1 MFSCCGA
8 EAPAL
13 WLQGG
18 KTGTGGWQ
26 RAAGAEPEG
35 LGERKKG
42 VNELFLN
49 LMQKLGTSTCE
60 RTAPR
65 FPYIGISLTRR
76 QGRPLSDNLLMWK
89 L

>member
-18 KTGTGGWQ
+18 KTGAGGKWGWQ
-26 RAAGAEPEG
+26 RAGGSEPEG

-49 LMQKLGTSTCE
+49 LMQKLGTSTYE
-60 RTAPR
+60 RTPPA
-65 FPYIGISLTRR
+65 SLT
-76 QGRPLSDNLLMWK
+76 LAFL
-89 L
+89 